1 MQIVCLEDLFLG
13 HAPRRISEKHYVQAS
28 MNVLD
33 DALEWLRGEYGLA
46 KLAVFNEREGK
57 TGEGKR

>member
-1 MQIVCLEDLFLG
+1 MAQRLLAKTSQPINSLAKIG
-13 HAPRRISEKHYVQAS
+13 
-28 MNVLD
+28 VLD

-46 KLAVFNEREGK
+46 KLAVFREQTGK